1 MYYLEKNCSV
11 CGDGILGFL
20 RCSDGRTIVVM
31 CEECS
36 SVWLTSDEVED
47 KYPLYPEAPRFFYSL
62 TLMFL
67 LVEVIPDGLL
77 LKRSVQPE
85 WETMQTREEVTIY
98 NRNVEESCGY

>member
-36 SVWLTSDEVED
+36 SVWLTPDEVED
-47 KYPLYPEAPRFFYSL
+47 KYPLYPEAPRFFLLPNSNVSISGGDSGWASL
-62 TLMFL
+62 EEISSAGMGDYAD
-67 LVEVIPDGLL
+67 EG
-77 LKRSVQPE
+77 RS
-85 WETMQTREEVTIY
+85 Y
-98 NRNVEESCGY
+98 DL